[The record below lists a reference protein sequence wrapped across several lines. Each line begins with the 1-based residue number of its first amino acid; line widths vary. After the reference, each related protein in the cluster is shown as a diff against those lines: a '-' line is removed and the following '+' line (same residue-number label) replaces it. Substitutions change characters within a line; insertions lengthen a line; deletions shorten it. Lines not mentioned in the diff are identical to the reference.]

1 MRPLDNAARAI
12 GESFAMAST
21 REKSSKKAK
30 STHPFSIRLS
40 DDERALLEERA
51 GNRPLGAYIRE
62 ILLGEHTHKR
72 RAIRRPQIED
82 AQYGSLLAA
91 LGNSN
96 LSSNLN
102 QLARHANVGTLDVS
116 DDIEQQ
122 LEDACAA
129 VMIMRQTL
137 LIAMG
142 LKVGSAQ

>member
-1 MRPLDNAARAI
+1 MRALDQATGDI
-12 GESFAMAST
+12 GTNFAHASADRKQT
-21 REKSSKKAK
+21 KKAK
-30 STHPFSIRLS
+30 SANPFSIRLT
-40 DDERALLEERA
+40 DDERAFLEEHA

-62 ILLGEHTHKR
+62 ILLGEHAHKR

-91 LGNSN
+91 LGRSN

-122 LEDACAA
+122 LQDACAA
-129 VMIMRQTL
+129 VLIMRKTL

-142 LKVGSAQ
+142 LKVGSVQ